1 MEALFIK
8 RTVRVVATMI
18 AVMARTAEIFD
29 CPPPRFRLKMGL
41 VTKQCLSK
49 RRLGSVSFFMGRMF
63 SCRCLNIFTRIE

>member
-18 AVMARTAEIFD
+18 AVMVRTAEIFD
-29 CPPPRFRLKMGL
+29 CPPPRFRLKMGF

-49 RRLGSVSFFMGRMF
+49 RRLGSGSFFMGRML
-63 SCRCLNIFTRIE
+63 SCQFWIFFTWID